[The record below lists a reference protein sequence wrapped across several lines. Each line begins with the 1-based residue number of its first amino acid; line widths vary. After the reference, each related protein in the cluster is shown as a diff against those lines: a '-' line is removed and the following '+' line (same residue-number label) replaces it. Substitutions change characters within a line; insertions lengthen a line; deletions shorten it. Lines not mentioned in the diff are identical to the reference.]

1 VREGERVDEVRDM
14 PTSPLVAEPNPAER
28 AELALRESEARTR
41 AILNSAIDCVVAMD
55 RDGLITE
62 FNQAAEVTFGYRR
75 QDVIGK
81 PLVETII
88 PPSLRAAHRKGLQH
102 FLATGEARA
111 LGSRLQ
117 LTGMRADG
125 TEFPVEVAIALVE
138 GSDPPLFTGHIR
150 DTTKRKQREEEAQ
163 ARAEEVLRLNEEL
176 ERRVAE
182 RTEELEASNRELEAF
197 SYSVSHDLRAP
208 LRAIDGFSKILVN
221 EFGTTLPE
229 RAREYLDIVREGAQ
243 QMGRLIDDLL
253 AFARMGRQTLGRRDV
268 DTAELVR
275 RSLDQLRGELNE
287 REVDVRIGD
296 LPNSIADPAM
306 LQQVYVNLLA
316 NALKFTRTRSPAVV
330 EVGLTQA
337 GDRQA
342 FFVKDNGVGFDMRYA
357 DKLFGVFQRMHRAE
371 DYEGTGVGL
380 AIVQRVIHRH
390 GGRVWADAEPDKGAT
405 FFFTLGDDRGD
416 A

>member
-1 VREGERVDEVRDM
+1 VDEPRGM
-14 PTSPLVAEPNPAER
+14 PPSPPAAVPNPVDR
-28 AELALRESEARTR
+28 AELALRESEARNR

-55 RDGLITE
+55 REGLITE
-62 FNQAAEVTFGYRR
+62 FNRAAEATFGHRR
-75 QDVIGK
+75 EDVIGK

-88 PPSLRAAHRKGLQH
+88 PPSLRAAHRNGLEH
-102 FLATGEARA
+102 FLATGEARV
-111 LGSRLQ
+111 LGSRIE

-150 DTTKRKQREEEAQ
+150 DSTKRKQREAEAE

-176 ERRVAE
+176 ERRVTE

-221 EFGTTLPE
+221 EFGTSLPA
-229 RAREYLDIVREGAQ
+229 RALEYLAIVREGAQ

-253 AFARMGRQTLGRRDV
+253 AFARMGRQPLVRREV
-268 DTAELVR
+268 DTAGLVR
-275 RSLDQLRGELNE
+275 RSLDQLHGE
-287 REVDVRIGD
+287 REGREVEVRIGD
-296 LPNSIADPAM
+296 LPISLADPAM

-330 EVGLTQA
+330 EVGTTTA
-337 GDRQA
+337 GDHRA

-390 GGRVWADAEPDKGAT
+390 GGRVWADAEPDQGAT
-405 FFFTLGDDRGD
+405 FFFTLGDDHADG
-416 A
+416 